1 MLDFI
6 YKTFLKG
13 LVAVVPIVLTVW
25 LILWLG
31 IWLESSI
38 GAGLRWMLPEGWY
51 VPGSGLLLGCMAVF
65 LVGLLLHAWFVQK
78 LGDALDA
85 LVGRIPLVKSV
96 YGALKDL
103 LGFLSDRKSVDARQV
118 VLVSDVQSSLKLLG
132 FVTREDFNE
141 LPQLAEDDEV
151 AVYLQMS
158 YQVGGYTVIVP
169 RHLIE
174 PVDMRVE
181 DAIRFVLTAGVTTS
195 GSVRQQPVSAA
206 TR

>member
-51 VPGSGLLLGCMAVF
+51 IPGTGLVLGCVAVF

-78 LGDALDA
+78 LGHLLNA

-96 YGALKDL
+96 YGSLKDL
-103 LGFLSDRKSVDARQV
+103 LGFLSEMNSVDARQV
-118 VLVSDVQSSLKLLG
+118 VLVSDAQNTVKLLG
-132 FVTREDFNE
+132 FVTREDFTD
-141 LPQLAEDDEV
+141 LPELAEDDVV

-158 YQVGGYTVIVP
+158 YQMGGYTVMIP
-169 RHLIE
+169 RRLIE
-174 PVDMRVE
+174 PVDMSAE

-195 GSVRQQPVSAA
+195 GRAGQQPVSAE